1 MCPWAREICLEWCKK
16 KNSLNTKDE
25 FENIFTLL
33 KLRTYGFQGTPSIQK
48 WEKILATPLSAKDRR
63 AGRVKIQ
70 EEPQVGEK
78 STTRLQNGQL
88 PTQEGRTRG
97 RTRSPTERP
106 PGGREPSPARR
117 GRAQTGPQR
126 AVASWS
132 PPAGSKNPARKTRLT
147 GICSPVAVVSVSS
160 GPSRNGLASHCGVE
174 HVSSAIPLGAMSPR
188 GASAHGHPGCLCRS
202 VCR

>member
-1 MCPWAREICLEWCKK
+1 MVQKK
-16 KNSLNTKDE
+16 TSLNTKDE

-33 KLRTYGFQGTPSIQK
+33 KLRTYGFPGTPSIQK

-78 STTRLQNGQL
+78 STTRLRNGQL
-88 PTQEGRTRG
+88 PTQEGRTQG

-132 PPAGSKNPARKTRLT
+132 PPAGSKNPARKTRLA

-160 GPSRNGLASHCGVE
+160 GPSRNGLASRVE
-174 HVSSAIPLGAMSPR
+174 HASSAIPLAAVSPR